1 MTRSLILASGS
12 PHRRRLLEDAGIVF
26 TVRPSTLD
34 ERDLEAPLAGS
45 GATVADIA
53 EVLAEA
59 KATDVSALEPG
70 ALVIGADQTLSLDGE
85 RLHKSAD
92 MEEARRTL
100 LALSG
105 RTHELNSAVCLAQDG
120 EAVWRYSA
128 SARITFRALTPIEIG
143 RYLAR
148 AGDIATTSVGAYAVE
163 GRGLQLIERIEGDFF
178 TIVGL
183 PMLPLLHALRERG
196 ALDG

>member
-1 MTRSLILASGS
+1 MSRPLILASGS
-12 PHRRRLLEDAGIVF
+12 PHRRKLLEDAGIAF
-26 TVRPSTLD
+26 GVRPSTLD
-34 ERDLEAPLAGS
+34 ERDLEAPLGNS
-45 GATVADIA
+45 GATAMDIA

-59 KATDVSALEPG
+59 KATDVSALELD
-70 ALVIGADQTLSLDGE
+70 AVVIGADQTLSLDGE

-92 MEEARRTL
+92 MEEARRAL

-105 RTHELNSAVCLAQDG
+105 RTHELNSAVCLAQGG

-128 SARITFRALTPIEIG
+128 SARITFRPLTPTEIG
-143 RYLAR
+143 RYLAK
-148 AGDIATTSVGAYAVE
+148 AGAIATTSVGAYAVE

-183 PMLPLLHALRERG
+183 PMLPLLQALRERG
-196 ALDG
+196 ALDV